1 MCARKREMP
10 PDLMAKFF
18 RGVQEDPDEKG
29 DEWKS
34 EVELRPPKVGLGYKV
49 QYSKKGGATKQE
61 QRIKGMIKKDQKIA
75 EKGPDYESSSSDE
88 GESRAS
94 LGSKKKK

>member
-1 MCARKREMP
+1 MARKREMP
-10 PDLMAKFF
+10 PELMAKFF
-18 RGVQEDPDEKG
+18 QGVQEDPDQNA

-49 QYSKKGGATKQE
+49 QYTKKGNSTKQE
-61 QRIKGMIKKDQKIA
+61 QRIKGMIRKDQKIA
-75 EKGPDYESSSSDE
+75 ERGGDESSSSDE
-88 GESRAS
+88 GESSRAA